1 MNNCL
6 QSTIGDIKVNK
17 ALFPCSRSLLS
28 VTWETSF
35 SAKCYIKAWNEYHGY
50 APKEMNSSFNVL
62 LTWGMR
68 TQKWVHRG
76 WSWGVGGRQSKAPSW
91 GTSQAMRRVW
101 IWFTQGFEQRSNFIT
116 TVPEDSTSRRQKRG
130 RLVFIQLESGSSV
143 LWFTCPLNNNSSRW
157 LNEQRVL
164 HTLTHLIVTT
174 ILGAFVIL
182 ILAWGKRKL

>member
-91 GTSQAMRRVW
+91 GTSQAMRRE
-101 IWFTQGFEQRSNFIT
+101 FEFDLLKVLSKGVTSSQLCLRIQL
-116 TVPEDSTSRRQKRG
+116 PEDRREAGWCLFSWKVEDRFCDSPAPSIIIVHVDWMSRE
-130 RLVFIQLESGSSV
+130 FCI
-143 LWFTCPLNNNSSRW
+143 
-157 LNEQRVL
+157 
-164 HTLTHLIVTT
+164 H
-174 ILGAFVIL
+174 
-182 ILAWGKRKL
+182 